1 MTRKVKIMIAVP
13 LAMVAVV
20 ALFAVVGLV
29 SLGGTSADST
39 GGAPGAATTSAE
51 RAALAGA
58 PEPVMGSDAGT
69 ASKSMSGGAAD
80 GQDFAAAVPPA
91 SAPSAH
97 YLLRTGDLSLLVK
110 RGTLLPTVDRIRSM
124 TTAMS
129 GYVMSSAVGSQ
140 AGGPVQPMPLDAP
153 VASDGS
159 IEKSA
164 TSPNDP
170 YASLVVRVPEQL
182 FETAIKRFSK
192 LGDVQS
198 VSTSSEDVTSQYVDL
213 QARLRH
219 YRAVERRLVGFLQET
234 TTVNQMLAVQDR
246 IDQVQLTIEELTA
259 QLKSLRETTTYGDA
273 VGLRLREGHD
283 AGGDPRQQ
291 HLRRHVLELHRAAR
305 PRRPRHGAGADRAA
319 PVHRRLRRHRRGRL
333 DGRAAAAAGPAA
345 GGAAVPAGLTSA
357 AARGRRPLRRAG
369 PDDRPRPGLTAS
381 PVSPGRTPGMVLPD
395 RR

>member
-29 SLGGTSADST
+29 SRGGTSADST
-39 GGAPGAATTSAE
+39 ADDSGAATMSTE
-51 RAALAGA
+51 RAAMESA

-69 ASKSMSGGAAD
+69 ASKSTSGGAAD

-97 YLLRTGDLSLLVK
+97 YLLRTGDLSLLVR
-110 RGTLLPTVDRIRSM
+110 RGTLLPTVERIKSM

-140 AGGPVQPMPLDAP
+140 TGGPVEPMPLDAP

-159 IEKSA
+159 IAKSA
-164 TSPNDP
+164 TYANDP

-246 IDQVQLTIEELTA
+246 IDQVQLTIEELSA
-259 QLKSLRETTTYGDA
+259 QLKSLRETTTYATLSVFVSEKDTTPA
-273 VGLRLREGHD
+273 AIH
-283 AGGDPRQQ
+283 ASNTFGGTFWNSID
-291 HLRRHVLELHRAAR
+291 LLG
-305 PRRPRHGAGADRAA
+305 HGARVTALVLTALLPFIVVFGAIG
-319 PVHRRLRRHRRGRL
+319 VVVWMVVRRLRR
-333 DGRAAAAAGPAA
+333 
-345 GGAAVPAGLTSA
+345 
-357 AARGRRPLRRAG
+357 GRRQAAQP
-369 PDDRPRPGLTAS
+369 S
-381 PVSPGRTPGMVLPD
+381 LPA
-395 RR
+395 

>member
-29 SLGGTSADST
+29 SRGGTSADSSADT
-39 GGAPGAATTSAE
+39 SGAATMSTA
-51 RAALAGA
+51 RAAMESA

-69 ASKSMSGGAAD
+69 ASKSTSGGAAD

-110 RGTLLPTVDRIRSM
+110 HGTLLSTVDRIKSM

-140 AGGPVQPMPLDAP
+140 ASGPVEPMPLDAP

-164 TSPNDP
+164 TYLSDP
-170 YASLVVRVPEQL
+170 YASLVVRVPEQF

-246 IDQVQLTIEELTA
+246 IDQVQLTIEELSA
-259 QLKSLRETTTYGDA
+259 QLKSLRETTTYATLSVFVSEKDTTPA
-273 VGLRLREGHD
+273 AIH
-283 AGGDPRQQ
+283 ASNTFGGTFWNSID
-291 HLRRHVLELHRAAR
+291 LLG
-305 PRRPRHGAGADRAA
+305 HGARVTALVLTALLPFMVVFGAIG
-319 PVHRRLRRHRRGRL
+319 VVVWMVVRRLRR
-333 DGRAAAAAGPAA
+333 
-345 GGAAVPAGLTSA
+345 
-357 AARGRRPLRRAG
+357 GRRQAAQP
-369 PDDRPRPGLTAS
+369 S
-381 PVSPGRTPGMVLPD
+381 LPA
-395 RR
+395 

>member
-29 SLGGTSADST
+29 SRGGSSADSSADDSGVAT
-39 GGAPGAATTSAE
+39 MSSDGAVMESV
-51 RAALAGA
+51 

-69 ASKSMSGGAAD
+69 AGKSTSGGTTD

-110 RGTLLPTVDRIRSM
+110 RGALLPAVDRIKSM
-124 TTAMS
+124 TTAMG
-129 GYVMSSAVGSQ
+129 GYVMSSALGSQ
-140 AGGPVQPMPLDAP
+140 GTGPIEPMPLGDP
-153 VASDGS
+153 VVSDGS
-159 IEKSA
+159 IERPA
-164 TSPNDP
+164 TVLNDP
-170 YASLVVRVPEQL
+170 YASLVVRVPEQF
-182 FETAIKRFSK
+182 FETAIKRFSR

-213 QARLRH
+213 RARLRH

-259 QLKSLRETTTYGDA
+259 QLKSLRETTTYGTLSVFVAEKDA
-273 VGLRLREGHD
+273 TPAAIH
-283 AGGDPRQQ
+283 ASNTFGGTFWNSVD
-291 HLRRHVLELHRAAR
+291 LLG
-305 PRRPRHGAGADRAA
+305 HGARVTALVLTALLPFIVVFG
-319 PVHRRLRRHRRGRL
+319 VIGGVVWMVVRRLRRSRRQTAQPSL
-333 DGRAAAAAGPAA
+333 PA
-345 GGAAVPAGLTSA
+345 
-357 AARGRRPLRRAG
+357 
-369 PDDRPRPGLTAS
+369 
-381 PVSPGRTPGMVLPD
+381 
-395 RR
+395 